1 MHGIALIVGAD
12 LLLAL
17 SFVFQ
22 KLFEKRFG
30 STPVSAARFLLLC
43 GMVKSLFFALLCLF
57 TDRAAFAGFCSAFSI
72 SLATVQALLVT
83 AYTLISF
90 QLLKDGGMTLYTLF
104 LMAGGMLLPYFYGVL
119 FLNEGFTILR
129 VCGLV
134 LLVGALCLYNLT
146 KKNTV
151 AAGKKTRFLCVAV
164 FILNGFVSIVSKRH
178 QIETVLPV
186 ANTNGF
192 SLLTAL
198 AGTLCSAFLYAF
210 LRHKT
215 DAVPS
220 VKRPHALRPLLLFSI
235 GTAVFGGLSYL
246 LQLTGALS
254 LPATLLYPAIT
265 GGSIVLSALADLI
278 FFANRPDKRQCTG
291 LALAFIGTCFFL

>member
-30 STPVSAARFLLLC
+30 STSVSAARFMLLC
-43 GMVKSLFFALLCLF
+43 GVIKTLFFALLCLF
-57 TDRAAFAGFCSAFSI
+57 TSRASFVGLCSVFSI
-72 SLATVQALLVT
+72 TLATVQALLVT

-90 QLLKDGGMTLYTLF
+90 QLLKDSGMTLYTLF
-104 LMAGGMLLPYFYGVL
+104 LMAGGMTLPYLYGVVC
-119 FLNEGFTILR
+119 LNESLTVLR

-134 LLVGALCLYNLT
+134 LIVCALCLYNLP
-146 KKNTV
+146 KKKV
-151 AAGKKTRFLCVAV
+151 AVTGIKTRFLCVAV
-164 FILNGFVSIVSKRH
+164 FILNGFVSVVSKRH
-178 QIETVLPV
+178 QIEAVLPV
-186 ANTNGF
+186 ADTNGF

-198 AGTLCSAFLYAF
+198 AGTVCSAILYLVLCRKAG
-210 LRHKT
+210 KPNVT
-215 DAVPS
+215 PTGS
-220 VKRPHALRPLLLFSI
+220 LRPLLLYSS
-235 GTAVFGGLSYL
+235 GAAVVGGLSYL

-254 LPATLLYPAIT
+254 LPATMLYPAVT
-265 GGSIVLSALADLI
+265 GGSIVFSALADLA
-278 FFANRPDKRQCTG
+278 FFKNRPDKRQCIG